1 MESIR
6 YFLNLYN
13 IKTPNTF
20 KEFLEVNKDKNLK
33 YCNTKK
39 KKDGYRENKII
50 YNNLIFRKIKSFK
63 KEIQL
68 YYKDVLIFDD
78 YFIRFLTEGKVTHNY
93 IKTLKEAKD
102 ILNLK
107 YIYKDC
113 DIFNEVNIIN
123 DIIID
128 EESLYLLLGYN
139 KWKVENETKRKTNQN
154 IRKH

>member
-13 IKTPNTF
+13 IKTPSTF
-20 KEFLEVNKDKNLK
+20 KEFLEVNKDKNLE
-33 YCNTKK
+33 YCNTK

-63 KEIQL
+63 KEIQS

-78 YFIRFLTEGKVTHNY
+78 YFIRFLTEGNVTHNY

-113 DIFNEVNIIN
+113 DIFYEKNIIN
-123 DIIID
+123 HIIID
-128 EESLYLLLGYN
+128 EESLFLLLGYN

>member
-20 KEFLEVNKDKNLK
+20 KEFLEQNKDKNLK
-33 YCNTKK
+33 YCNTN
-39 KKDGYRENKII
+39 GVRNNKII
-50 YNNLIFRKIKSFK
+50 YKNLIFRKIKSFK
-63 KEIQL
+63 EEIQD
-68 YYKDVLIFDD
+68 YYKNVLMFED
-78 YFIRFLTEGKVTHNY
+78 YFIRFKIEGILTENY
-93 IKTLKEAKD
+93 AKTLKEAKD
-102 ILNLK
+102 ILKLK

-113 DIFNEVNIIN
+113 DIFYEKNIIN
-123 DIIID
+123 HIIID

-139 KWKVENETKRKTNQN
+139 KWRIENETKRKTNQN

>member
-20 KEFLEVNKDKNLK
+20 KEFLEVNKDKNLE

-39 KKDGYRENKII
+39 NGYRENKII

-63 KEIQL
+63 KEIQD
-68 YYKDVLIFDD
+68 YYKDVLIFED

-93 IKTLKEAKD
+93 VKSLKEAKK

-139 KWKVENETKRKTNQN
+139 KWRIENETKWKNN
-154 IRKH
+154 KIFRKH

>member
-1 MESIR
+1 M
-6 YFLNLYN
+6 
-13 IKTPNTF
+13 
-20 KEFLEVNKDKNLK
+20 
-33 YCNTKK
+33 
-39 KKDGYRENKII
+39 
-50 YNNLIFRKIKSFK
+50 
-63 KEIQL
+63 

-123 DIIID
+123 NIIID

-154 IRKH
+154 I